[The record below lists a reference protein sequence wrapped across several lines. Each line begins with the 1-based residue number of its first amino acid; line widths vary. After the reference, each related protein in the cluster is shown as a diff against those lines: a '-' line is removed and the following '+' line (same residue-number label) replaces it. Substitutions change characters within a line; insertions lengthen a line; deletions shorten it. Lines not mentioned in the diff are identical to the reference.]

1 MRVKKVSF
9 TYTIPIPSQH
19 IGDPKTIKI
28 EFLNKKNEP
37 SETFVLM
44 KDIVFG
50 GSTTFIGGKGSL
62 ITGSI
67 FISNALGSGIEIGG
81 ASSGFLR
88 SVGYD
93 GFTSASLE
101 RGQWIFN
108 LFW

>member
-1 MRVKKVSF
+1 MIMLDSF

-28 EFLNKKNEP
+28 EFLNKENQP
-37 SETFVLM
+37 SETFILIE
-44 KDIVFG
+44 DIVFP

-88 SVGYD
+88 SVGYEWIYIRI
-93 GFTSASLE
+93 SWKRA
-101 RGQWIFN
+101 RWIFN